1 MICNEIDWSA
11 TGSMLSGLATVAAV
25 LVAYFQLSKMS
36 QQMREAHEWNRRK
49 TSQEVL
55 NVLVFG
61 EFSTLRTIIESELGC
76 NIPDTKE
83 TYETKKTA
91 FGDQEKEKKLDDSLR
106 KILNILEAIAINIKH
121 KIVDEDICYDYLGW
135 IMVEYHRWSLGFIDA
150 RRKIAGDPRVLIGFS
165 EYAERWQK
173 RLASEKNT
181 MAVSAAIPAKPA
193 L

>member
-25 LVAYFQLSKMS
+25 LVAYFQLSKVS
-36 QQMREAHEWNRRK
+36 QQMRETHEWNRRK

-61 EFSTLRTIIESELGC
+61 EFPTLRTTVESELRC
-76 NIPDTKE
+76 NIPDPKE
-83 TYETKKTA
+83 TYETKTA
-91 FGDQEKEKKLDDSLR
+91 TLSDSDKEKLDNSLR
-106 KILNILEAIAINIKH
+106 QILNILETIAINIKH
-121 KIVDEDICYDYLGW
+121 NIVDEDICYDYLGW
-135 IMVEYHRWSLGFIDA
+135 IMVEYHRWSFGFIDA
-150 RRKIAGDPRVLIGFS
+150 RRKKAGDSRVLISFS

-173 RLASEKNT
+173 RIASEKTNMVAST
-181 MAVSAAIPAKPA
+181 VVPAKAA